1 LGRTTRSGP
10 TSCSDRPRL
19 ASFAANHLGLVRKV
33 NEDAF
38 LARSEIGLW
47 AVADGVG
54 GGYAGDRASQLIV
67 TYLEMLSAPVNIP
80 DFAEDVW
87 VSLNEVNRRR
97 RADAIAGGHGR
108 VIASTVVCLLMWK
121 RWYRCQWAGDS
132 RLYLLRAE
140 SFERLTRD
148 HSEVQVLLD
157 YGLISADE
165 ARWHPRGNIVTR
177 AVGAEDVLQ
186 LQELKGEVQ
195 PGDAFLLCT
204 DGLT

>member
-1 LGRTTRSGP
+1 
-10 TSCSDRPRL
+10 
-19 ASFAANHLGLVRKV
+19 
-33 NEDAF
+33 
-38 LARSEIGLW
+38 
-47 AVADGVG
+47 
-54 GGYAGDRASQLIV
+54 
-67 TYLEMLSAPVNIP
+67 
-80 DFAEDVW
+80 
-87 VSLNEVNRRR
+87 
-97 RADAIAGGHGR
+97 
-108 VIASTVVCLLMWK
+108 MWK
-121 RWYRCQWAGDS
+121 RWYCCQWAGDS
-132 RLYLLRAE
+132 RLYRLRAE